1 MNFLKSL
8 LIIIAVAFF
17 TVTACVPGRQYEEV
31 KAQRDKLLAEQ
42 QGLRGSSQS
51 AEEEN
56 KELKTKVETLERNV
70 KALQEDTTF
79 ISQTN
84 RKLRL
89 QYDKLLALND
99 QLLDK
104 TNQARTGTEAE
115 RQQLMVQLDV
125 LKSKLEAKED
135 SLVKLDLRLR
145 DREESLKDREAKI
158 DALTKM
164 IADKDKSL
172 TDLKDRLV
180 KALAGY
186 EDKGLSVEQKNG
198 RVYVNME
205 AKLLFASG
213 STAVGA
219 EGKGAVVK
227 LAKAIE
233 DQKDLNIVIEGHTD
247 TDKITSGGK
256 IPRDNWELSVLRA
269 TEVVKIMTEN
279 SSINPNILTAAGRSE
294 YLPVDPGDK
303 AKNRR
308 IEFVLTP
315 NLDQIMDLLE
325 E

>member
-1 MNFLKSL
+1 MNFLKSS
-8 LIIIAVAFF
+8 LIIMAVALF

-56 KELKTKVETLERNV
+56 KELKMKVETLERNV

-84 RKLRL
+84 RKLRV

-135 SLVKLDLRLR
+135 SLVQLDLRLR

-158 DALTKM
+158 DALTKL

-247 TDKITSGGK
+247 TDKITSSGK

-294 YLPVDPGDK
+294 YLPVDPNDK

-315 NLDQIMDLLE
+315 NLDQIFEMLE
-325 E
+325 

>member
-1 MNFLKSL
+1 MNFLKSSL
-8 LIIIAVAFF
+8 LIIAVALFA
-17 TVTACVPGRQYEEV
+17 VTACVPGRQYEEV

-56 KELKTKVETLERNV
+56 KELKMKVETLERNV

-84 RKLRL
+84 RKLRV

-115 RQQLMVQLDV
+115 RQQLMIQLDV

-219 EGKGAVVK
+219 EGKGAVIK

-247 TDKITSGGK
+247 TDKITSSGK

-294 YLPVDPGDK
+294 YLPVDPSDK
-303 AKNRR
+303 SKNRR

-315 NLDQIMDLLE
+315 NLDQIFELLE
-325 E
+325 

>member
-1 MNFLKSL
+1 MA
-8 LIIIAVAFF
+8 IAIFAVS
-17 TVTACVPGRQYEEV
+17 ACVPGRQYEEV

-51 AEEEN
+51 AVEEN
-56 KELKTKVETLERNV
+56 KELKMKVETLERSV

-84 RKLRL
+84 RKLRV

-115 RQQLMVQLDV
+115 RQQLMVQLDI

-164 IADKDKSL
+164 IAEKDKSL

-247 TDKITSGGK
+247 TDKITSSGK

-294 YLPVDPGDK
+294 YLPVDPNDK

-315 NLDQIMDLLE
+315 NLDQIFEMLE
-325 E
+325 

>member
-1 MNFLKSL
+1 MNFFKSS
-8 LIIIAVAFF
+8 LIIIAVALF

-115 RQQLMVQLDV
+115 RQQLMVQLDI

-180 KALAGY
+180 SALAGY

-247 TDKITSGGK
+247 TDKITSSGK

-294 YLPVDPGDK
+294 YLPVDPSDK